1 MNVLWPVFALVTR
14 TFIIVFHLGYLRYVA
29 AMRKYVDASFGTE
42 IRLRSTYR
50 VRDCGVR
57 D

>member
-1 MNVLWPVFALVTR
+1 LNVLWPVFALVTR